1 MKQKQFI
8 KADLYAVVDILA
20 IVAITLLVL
29 YAKRE
34 EEEKSILM
42 GSYITGMFILIILA
56 IQTKF
61 GQSMVKN
68 NSDEVIYAKP
78 EEGTELVAVPP
89 HGELYDIDGFKANGK
104 VYKISD
110 GVHARVLKNGITMV
124 ISITGY
130 IISKLRGAVIL
141 SAPKDG
147 GWQKLFER

>member
-20 IVAITLLVL
+20 MLAIMLFLFSG
-29 YAKRE
+29 KRE
-34 EEEKSILM
+34 DKTILM
-42 GSYITGMFILIILA
+42 GCYITGMFILIILA

-78 EEGTELVAVPP
+78 EEGTEPVAVPP

-147 GWQKLFER
+147 GWQKLFDK

>member
-20 IVAITLLVL
+20 MLAIMLFLFSG
-29 YAKRE
+29 KRE
-34 EEEKSILM
+34 DKTILM

-78 EEGTELVAVPP
+78 EEGTEPVAVPP